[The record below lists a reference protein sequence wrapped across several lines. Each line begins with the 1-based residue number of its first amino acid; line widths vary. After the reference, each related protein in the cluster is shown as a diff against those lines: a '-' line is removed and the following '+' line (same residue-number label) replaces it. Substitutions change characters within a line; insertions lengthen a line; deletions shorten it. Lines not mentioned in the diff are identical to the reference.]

1 MRIIFFGSPTEAADS
16 LDSLISA
23 GHEVA
28 AIYSQPDRKAGRG
41 RIKSPT
47 PVKSYAVENGIP
59 VFTPSSLRRNE
70 EEAARLSDFNV
81 DTFVVVAYGRILPTE
96 ILQIPPMGVVNI
108 HPSLLP
114 LHRGPS
120 PVVTAIL
127 EGRVETGVTVML
139 LDEGMDTGPI
149 LAQSEPVRLTGK
161 EKGAE
166 LQDSLFKKGAS
177 MLPTVLKG
185 LQDGSVVP
193 QPQDDS
199 LATVTGLLERSDGE
213 IDWSANS
220 QEIERMIRAYDPW
233 PGTFTSYNGKG
244 LKILDAELSNETSV
258 GEGVIFSQDGR
269 LFVGSGAGS
278 LELKQIQLDA
288 RQAVAAADFLRGHPD
303 IDGTTLGT

>member
-1 MRIIFFGSPTEAADS
+1 MRIIFFGSPAEAADS

-41 RIKSPT
+41 RTKSPT

-59 VFTPSSLRRNE
+59 VFTPSSFRKNE
-70 EEAARLSDFNV
+70 EETARLRDFNV

-127 EGRVETGVTVML
+127 EGRIETGVTVML

-161 EKGAE
+161 EKCAE

-185 LQDGSVVP
+185 LQEGSVVP
-193 QPQDDS
+193 QPQDES
-199 LATVTGLLERSDGE
+199 MATVTGLLERSDGE

-233 PGTFTSYNGKG
+233 PGTFTTYNGKG

-258 GEGVIFSQDGR
+258 GDGVIFSQDSR

-278 LELKQIQLDA
+278 LELKQIQLEA
-288 RQAVAAADFLRGHPD
+288 RQAVAAADFLRGQPD